1 MWEFCGKTQFLDSFW
16 PFTRNYVE
24 TVLFPKTS
32 TPGNLVKLR
41 YFSQCVGI
49 DVSQVWIISNS
60 KIYSVLTSVI
70 TQRLLWRKKSKSLF
84 IIYYEDDRDGNH
96 ESLLQICSGH
106 IGPIFDLYIFGS
118 EISYYFNE
126 TMSLKCTFRK
136 KLSFGVCFFES
147 PLLFIFETILL
158 FFFFYLIKKIA
169 MKDFKTF
176 ANFNVAFSL
185 WRLNAFLPNTAW
197 NVFVFGVFL
206 VRIFPYSEQMRKN
219 TDQKNSEYRLF
230 SRSVM
235 LSFNC
240 PWKHHK
246 TNYFLM
252 FSGRIEKKHFKE
264 MGEILTNKYSG
275 LLKNKCS

>member
-49 DVSQVWIISNS
+49 DVSQVSIISNS

-136 KLSFGVCFFES
+136 KLSFGVCFFKS

-185 WRLNAFLPNTAW
+185 
-197 NVFVFGVFL
+197 
-206 VRIFPYSEQMRKN
+206 
-219 TDQKNSEYRLF
+219 
-230 SRSVM
+230 
-235 LSFNC
+235 
-240 PWKHHK
+240 
-246 TNYFLM
+246 
-252 FSGRIEKKHFKE
+252 
-264 MGEILTNKYSG
+264 
-275 LLKNKCS
+275 